1 MPYCASMVFVNFVD
15 NKENAADLFQPAA
28 FPFCFLLLSPQKN
41 PRQPVPA
48 RGAGEPKRPAQDCRL
63 RVPVPVI
70 AGAAADPPPAL

>member
-1 MPYCASMVFVNFVD
+1 MRLTYFSRLHFHSVFFYYT
-15 NKENAADLFQPAA
+15 
-28 FPFCFLLLSPQKN
+28 PQKN
-41 PRQPVPA
+41 PRQPVPE